1 MPSGRQDSLVVA
13 EGRVRKALHEKR
25 WPLNA
30 SLGYFAGLGV
40 PAVPEVSRLG
50 LSAVV
55 TSTFFTS
62 PLQTTLTSLAVVA
75 VFAYVVIAPILQTR
89 AARMT
94 LDRHLLAAYGKHVD
108 PLFLDQNHELEGI
121 GWGKGQTVLACPRPE
136 LGWPTREIKFRVS
149 RSRYS
154 FESLEQAGF
163 PALQGRNLT
172 EEYEHFRDQVFPT
185 QFESDE
191 EKYMLVRRPRSFT
204 DDPEL
209 RLDLQA
215 TCWSQV
221 QFLWQQIAT
230 PENKPMLYSAALDND
245 PIPYPTSFCLHLL
258 VFSSEGAL
266 LLTQAHSSKTND
278 YPRVWA
284 CSIGEQLATE
294 DLASLDQDCAQKWVI
309 RALHEELSI
318 EEGEYDP
325 EQIRFLALTFEGD
338 IANLAFICA
347 VHLRLTKED
356 VTARLRTS
364 NRPDNEF
371 SAIEFISLDSV
382 PSELVSPSRVYHPST
397 GIRMVYAYLHERG
410 QNDLRRS
417 LARGLRL
424 PVQH

>member
-50 LSAVV
+50 LSATV

-154 FESLEQAGF
+154 FESLEEAGF
-163 PALQGRNLT
+163 PALQGRSLT

-266 LLTQAHSSKTND
+266 LLTQAHSSKAND

-294 DLASLDQDCAQKWVI
+294 DLASLDQDCARIVDRRGRI
-309 RALHEELSI
+309 RS
-318 EEGEYDP
+318 
-325 EQIRFLALTFEGD
+325 R
-338 IANLAFICA
+338 ANSLPGPYFRGRHRQPGI
-347 VHLRLTKED
+347 HLR
-356 VTARLRTS
+356 
-364 NRPDNEF
+364 RPP
-371 SAIEFISLDSV
+371 A
-382 PSELVSPSRVYHPST
+382 PYQRRRHRSPAHLQPT
-397 GIRMVYAYLHERG
+397 G
-410 QNDLRRS
+410 Q
-417 LARGLRL
+417 
-424 PVQH
+424 